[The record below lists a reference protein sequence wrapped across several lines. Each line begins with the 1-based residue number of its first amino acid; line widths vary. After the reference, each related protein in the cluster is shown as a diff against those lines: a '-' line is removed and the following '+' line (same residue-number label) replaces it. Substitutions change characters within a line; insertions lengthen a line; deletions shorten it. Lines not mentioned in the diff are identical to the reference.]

1 MFFVISGGSAFADRR
16 VALVIG
22 NSAYENV
29 SPLPNPIKD
38 AGAVAAMLKKAGFQ
52 VVESRH
58 DLTNTNMRRALRKFA
73 HIALHADIA
82 VVYYAGH
89 GLELDGT
96 NYLIP
101 VDAQLASDIDVE
113 DETISLDRIM
123 RMLEPVRR
131 LRLVILDACRDNPF
145 TKKMTRTIATRSIG
159 RGLGR
164 VEVTTTDTLV
174 AFAAKAGM
182 TAADGDGAHS
192 PFTTALLDNLTVPG
206 LDLRIA
212 LGRVRD
218 EVMKKTDNRQEPF
231 VYGSLGG
238 STVALVPK
246 PVTHAP
252 VKPVQRAAP
261 AANAPAR
268 DYAFA
273 ERVGTIEAWQS
284 FLNVHKSGFYAD
296 LARAAR
302 DKIMAAQQQKK
313 ASAGASHES
322 KIAAIAPT
330 APVVESKPDIARA
343 IDLGDLARLL
353 KVHLKRVGCDPGSLD
368 SKWTK
373 QSMHAL
379 QEFNKRTKA
388 KFDVK
393 VASIGALEAVKL
405 QKGRVCPLVCGK
417 GFKADG
423 DRCVA
428 IACRHGY
435 VRDDAGVCRRSRT
448 AQSVARSSS
457 AKSTPQGG
465 SVILCDGRG
474 CRKVDRARCHME
486 SDGALIGKISVV
498 CN

>member
-1 MFFVISGGSAFADRR
+1 
-16 VALVIG
+16 
-22 NSAYENV
+22 
-29 SPLPNPIKD
+29 
-38 AGAVAAMLKKAGFQ
+38 MLKKVGFQ
-52 VVESRH
+52 VVESKH
-58 DLTNTNMRRALRKFA
+58 DLTNTSMRRALRKFTR
-73 HIALHADIA
+73 IAVHADIA

-89 GLELDGT
+89 GLEFDGT

-101 VDAQLASDIDVE
+101 VDAQLASDVDVE

-123 RMLEPVRR
+123 RILESVRR
-131 LRLVILDACRDNPF
+131 LRLVILDACRDDPF
-145 TKKMTRTIATRSIG
+145 SKKMTRTIATRSIG
-159 RGLGR
+159 RGLAR

-192 PFTTALLDNLTVPG
+192 PFTTALLDNLAVPG

-212 LGRVRD
+212 FGRVRD

-246 PVTHAP
+246 PATHVP
-252 VKPVQRAAP
+252 VKPVQQVKSS
-261 AANAPAR
+261 ANALAR

-273 ERVGTIEAWQS
+273 ERVGTMEAWQS

-302 DKIMAAQQQKK
+302 EKIIAAQQRKK
-313 ASAGASHES
+313 ANAGSSHEP
-322 KIAAIAPT
+322 KIAAIAPAT
-330 APVVESKPDIARA
+330 PVVEFRPDIARA
-343 IDLGDLARLL
+343 IGPGDLARLL
-353 KVHLKRVGCDPGSLD
+353 KVHLKRVGCDPGSFD
-368 SKWTK
+368 GKWTK

-388 KFDVK
+388 SFDVN
-393 VASIGALEAVKL
+393 VASIRALDAVKL

-428 IACRHGY
+428 IACGRGY
-435 VRDDAGVCRRSRT
+435 VRDDAGVCRRSRAT
-448 AQSVARSSS
+448 HPVARSSS
-457 AKSTPQGG
+457 AKPAPQGG
-465 SVILCDGRG
+465 GVVLCDIRG
-474 CRKVDRARCHME
+474 CQKVDRARCHME
-486 SDGALIGKISVV
+486 SDGALIGKNGVV
-498 CN
+498 CY